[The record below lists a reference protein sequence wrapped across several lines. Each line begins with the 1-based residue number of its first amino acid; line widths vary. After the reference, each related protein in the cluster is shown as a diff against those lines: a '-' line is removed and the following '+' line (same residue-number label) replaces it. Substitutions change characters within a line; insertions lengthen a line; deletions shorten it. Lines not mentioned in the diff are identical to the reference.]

1 MCIVDEAGTALVVVA
16 AAGVVVLVVLVV
28 IDVLLWCRH
37 YPKTTATVVAE
48 TPELARLAHNTKIQ
62 SQVIAVSS

>member
-16 AAGVVVLVVLVV
+16 AAGVVVLVV